1 MTFRSLASVLCLVG
15 AFVVAPRLV
24 APAAAAD
31 VKIPAQ
37 AVDEAL
43 RARLPAEIRD
53 AGELIGV
60 NNGSFPPYEIVVSA
74 HTLDGATA
82 DLGAAVAQILGLKLH
97 HETVSG
103 LAAEL
108 AGIKAG
114 RYQVALGPIGDFPD
128 REAANDF
135 VDFVQEFV
143 VFAVHAGNPE
153 GIHDLAD
160 TCGKKVAVMSAG
172 SAERVIKQQ
181 AQNCVAAGKPVVE
194 VQSYT
199 DQPTSIL
206 AVRSGRADAF
216 FSSQAPLTYFIQ
228 QSNGTLELAAV
239 GQRNGFTDLYQG
251 SVVPKD
257 GALRDVLLAAYQK
270 LFDNGTYALIMKKW
284 GLENNKLT
292 APGINLAGR
301 AAK

>member
-1 MTFRSLASVLCLVG
+1 MKFRPLVSLFCLAGVLGL
-15 AFVVAPRLV
+15 AFA
-24 APAAAAD
+24 APARAAE

-37 AVDEAL
+37 SVDAAL
-43 RARLPAEIRD
+43 RARLPAEIRES
-53 AGELIGV
+53 GELISV
-60 NNGSFPPYEIVVSA
+60 NNGSFPPYEIALGA
-74 HTLDGATA
+74 HQLEGATA
-82 DLGAAVAQILGLKLH
+82 DLGLAVAELLGLKLH

-128 REAANDF
+128 REKVNDF

-143 VFAVHAGNPE
+143 VFAVQKGNPA
-153 GIHDLAD
+153 GLHDLAD
-160 TCGKKVAVMSAG
+160 TCGKRISVMSAG
-172 SAERVIKQQ
+172 SAERVIKKQSSD
-181 AQNCVAAGKPVVE
+181 CVAAGKTAVE

-199 DQPTSIL
+199 DQPTAIL
-206 AVRSGRADAF
+206 AVRAGRADAF
-216 FSSQAPLTYFIQ
+216 FSSQAPLTYFVQ
-228 QSNGTLELAAV
+228 QAGGTLELTAV
-239 GQRNGFTDLYQG
+239 GHRNGFSDLYQG

-284 GLENNKLT
+284 GLENNMLK
-292 APGINLAGR
+292 APGINLAGNPPVR
-301 AAK
+301 